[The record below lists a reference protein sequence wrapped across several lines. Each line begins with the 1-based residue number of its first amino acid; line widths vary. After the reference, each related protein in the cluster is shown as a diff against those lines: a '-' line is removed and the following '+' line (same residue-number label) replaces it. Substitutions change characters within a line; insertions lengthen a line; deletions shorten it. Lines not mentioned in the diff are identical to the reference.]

1 MGWLAATALQHLD
14 KTPTPWPDAIHF
26 DLLVPSFCAVV
37 GVLLTICFLRPEPTL
52 FFFLH
57 GLILALWAFIL
68 GVIAEG
74 FSYLFLIPAFTAALA
89 SLFLLN
95 NRRENPF
102 LLTTACLLL
111 GSVTTILIVP
121 FLKFLPD
128 ALGITIASPLLSA
141 LVALLLLPLV
151 PLTGSLSRKCL
162 SCCAALLV
170 LGSLG
175 AGYLALR
182 TPAFTTDSPQQLSLT
197 YFEELDRETGQISFA
212 TWEGSVPAELT
223 TGLDPLK
230 DAEHLSFPLPGS
242 IFETKKANLTLPK
255 LELLDW
261 NNESETQSARIRLT
275 PTLPGQEIVIGLDKS
290 QALSGISALGTDL
303 PLPKPDRSNRQWL
316 RFRGITQDSLEIVL
330 TWKRA
335 PTLLLSLIGSTP
347 GLPAHLE
354 TLRSTRD
361 QLPGCAAHL
370 GDRSIVL
377 RKVLLESPVF

>member
-1 MGWLAATALQHLD
+1 M
-14 KTPTPWPDAIHF
+14 
-26 DLLVPSFCAVV
+26 
-37 GVLLTICFLRPEPTL
+37 
-52 FFFLH
+52 
-57 GLILALWAFIL
+57 
-68 GVIAEG
+68 
-74 FSYLFLIPAFTAALA
+74 
-89 SLFLLN
+89 
-95 NRRENPF
+95 
-102 LLTTACLLL
+102 
-111 GSVTTILIVP
+111 
-121 FLKFLPD
+121 
-128 ALGITIASPLLSA
+128 
-141 LVALLLLPLV
+141 
-151 PLTGSLSRKCL
+151 
-162 SCCAALLV
+162 
-170 LGSLG
+170 
-175 AGYLALR
+175 
-182 TPAFTTDSPQQLSLT
+182 
-197 YFEELDRETGQISFA
+197 
-212 TWEGSVPAELT
+212 PAELT